1 MTYIII
7 TVMTNIDLLI
17 GYGEVIRKYK
27 KGSMVI
33 KEGGKAR
40 FFHQV
45 YAGEIKMYNTAGDGQ
60 EFTQGI
66 FKSGES
72 FGEPPLFLD
81 TVYPASASAL
91 MDSEVLVLEKMKFLR
106 VLQDHPA
113 IHLQL
118 TQTLSKRLYFKSL
131 MAREITLHDAAHR
144 LLALIDFIK
153 EREGIAGDVF
163 AVKLTRQQLAN
174 LTGLRVETVIRTIG
188 HLVKSKQLQQKGRK
202 IFR

>member
-1 MTYIII
+1 MTYIIN

-17 GYGEVIRKYK
+17 GYGAVIRKYK

-106 VLQDHPA
+106 LLQDHPA

-131 MAREITLHDAAHR
+131 MAREITLHGAAHR